1 LLWYERRSKRLLWVG
16 EEATV
21 REMAVSSAAWNA
33 LLAVGLWDRKK
44 GCLMRGCIRFGKAS
58 SAAAL
63 FGCSCLTLCAATVAS
78 TPWGQADGV
87 PVALYTI
94 TSGKAAVQVT
104 SYGARI
110 VSIRVPNRSGVVGNV
125 IVGRDSLEGYMSPM
139 AAFMGAT
146 VGRYANRL
154 AKGQFVLDGKTYQV
168 PVGRDGNS
176 LHGGPMGFYHK
187 VWIGQEVKDGVEM
200 TLVSPDGEMGFPG
213 TMTVHVRFTLTM
225 KDKQPALTILY
236 TANSDKP
243 TVVNLTNHAYFNL
256 ADDAKTSVMDDFARI
271 DADSFTPGDAGNI
284 PSGVI
289 APVAGTPLDFRT
301 KRTIGEKAPERGY
314 DNSFVLRA
322 PSLDHSVAEVDDP
335 VSGRTIKVF
344 TTQPGLQVF
353 VPRYPAPAAGAP
365 PSKRPPP
372 VQAFCLETQHFPD
385 SPNHAS
391 FPSTV
396 LRPGETFKSTTV
408 YVFGVEGADGHSA
421 QAGR

>member
-1 LLWYERRSKRLLWVG
+1 MR
-16 EEATV
+16 V
-21 REMAVSSAAWNA
+21 R
-33 LLAVGLWDRKK
+33 
-44 GCLMRGCIRFGKAS
+44 IRFGWVIL
-58 SAAAL
+58 AAAL
-63 FGCSCLTLCAATVAS
+63 FACPCLMVNAATVTMA
-78 TPWGQADGV
+78 PWGQADGV

-94 TSGKAAVQVT
+94 TSGKAEVQVT

-110 VSIRVPNRSGVVGNV
+110 VSIRVPNRSGVLGNV
-125 IVGRDSLEGYMSPM
+125 IVGRDTLQDYLSPM

-187 VWIGQEVKDGVEM
+187 VWTGQEVKDGVEM
-200 TLVSPDGEMGFPG
+200 TLISPDGEMGFPG

-225 KDKQPALTILY
+225 KQKQPALTILY
-236 TANSDKP
+236 TAKSDKP

-256 ADDAKTSVMDDFARI
+256 GDDAKTSVMDDFATI
-271 DADSFTPGDAGNI
+271 QADSFTPGDAGNI

-314 DNSFVLRA
+314 DNSFVLRSH
-322 PSLDHSVAEVDDP
+322 SLDHAVAEVDDP
-335 VSGRTIKVF
+335 ASGRTIKVF

-353 VPRYPAPAAGAP
+353 VPRYPAPVAGAP
-365 PSKRPPP
+365 PSRRPPP

-385 SPNHAS
+385 SPNHAN

-396 LRPGETFKSTTV
+396 LRPGQTFKSTTI
-408 YVFGVEGADGHSA
+408 YEFGVEAAAHP
-421 QAGR
+421 